1 MLKIQT
7 IARLGQDAISNNVNG
22 KNVINFSV
30 AHSEKFKNQQGAE
43 VDKTTWI
50 SCAYW
55 TERLNLLPF
64 LKKGTLVYL
73 EGKPEA
79 KTYVNGSTNA
89 TLPQLHARVSILQLL
104 SSGINKNETEETPF

>member
-30 AHSEKFKNQQGAE
+30 AHSEKFKNQQGVE

-55 TERLNLLPF
+55 TERLNLLPRLVMQCNMYLILGQVNHLVEIKDRSF
-64 LKKGTLVYL
+64 LQKMQLKNFSRKEVHLVMC
-73 EGKPEA
+73 
-79 KTYVNGSTNA
+79 
-89 TLPQLHARVSILQLL
+89 
-104 SSGINKNETEETPF
+104 

>member
-7 IARLGQDAISNNVNG
+7 IARLGQDATSNNVNG

-30 AHSEKFKNQQGAE
+30 AHSEKFKNQQGSE

-79 KTYVNGSTNA
+79 KTYVNTSNA
-89 TLPQLHARVSILQLL
+89 TLPQLHARISILQLL
-104 SSGINKNETEETPF
+104 SSGTNKSETEETPF